1 MVGITRSDSS
11 PFESLRRYLNRPV
24 GSQRTLGFLTL
35 RSRRH
40 RARGASG
47 LQASHTSRQTRPVQ
61 RRGRPHLEGRGFD
74 LSFVYACFAGPFN
87 LLPASLRSLHCTR
100 EWPRSL

>member
-1 MVGITRSDSS
+1 M
-11 PFESLRRYLNRPV
+11 
-24 GSQRTLGFLTL
+24 L

-40 RARGASG
+40 RARQRFRSPG
-47 LQASHTSRQTRPVQ
+47 LAHLTPDPPRPSP
-61 RRGRPHLEGRGFD
+61 GRPHLEGRGFD